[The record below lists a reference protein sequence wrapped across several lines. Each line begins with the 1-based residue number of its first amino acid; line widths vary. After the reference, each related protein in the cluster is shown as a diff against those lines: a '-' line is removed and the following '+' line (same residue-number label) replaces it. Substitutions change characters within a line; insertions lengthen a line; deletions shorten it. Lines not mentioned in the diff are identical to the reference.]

1 VGKKNKESQPFSWV
15 GVWYFNYQ
23 KTSCSPGA
31 GNSSNPSPG
40 TQTMTGGTVVASSGN
55 GTLNNPPGN
64 NQLAGSDFYLVEL
77 SSLELKKKYQ
87 LSMKYFSLIILFFL
101 SFQSNAQSGLVAHFT
116 FDQCGEVVDET
127 GINNSAFPD
136 FQMGFPSGIIDC
148 ACGAKD
154 SALVMDGYQEIG
166 GADFEDKIFLIGNY
180 DNYFDDDDF
189 TVSMYFKVTDYNGNR
204 TLISKMGDCNDDNGM
219 SIRYTGATNFI
230 TAYVGE
236 DAINNVTIS
245 GKLNDDRCWH
255 HIVLIKKG
263 NRVSFYADGILLDE
277 KPTVG
282 ILNPRNEEI
291 LTLGH
296 GPCVEEGID
305 FPFAGYID
313 DLRVYN
319 RAVSLP
325 EIEEFSYD
333 IDMIGNRRDTL
344 IIEGTSVNI
353 ITSPTCADEFSWS
366 PADPSFGVDDPNDP
380 NTTITPPE
388 DGTYVLSIIDSTS
401 IGGCIARDTINI
413 RVIDPDSLDCNEIFL
428 PEAFTPNGDGLNDTY
443 YISNPYAIINFVSFE
458 IFDRWGGR
466 VFYSENVFDQWNGDF
481 NGKKINPGVCV
492 YRTVYNCQ
500 GEEKIKLGS
509 LTVLR

>member
-1 VGKKNKESQPFSWV
+1 
-15 GVWYFNYQ
+15 
-23 KTSCSPGA
+23 
-31 GNSSNPSPG
+31 
-40 TQTMTGGTVVASSGN
+40 
-55 GTLNNPPGN
+55 
-64 NQLAGSDFYLVEL
+64 
-77 SSLELKKKYQ
+77 
-87 LSMKYFSLIILFFL
+87 MKYFSLIFLFFL

-116 FDQCGEVVDET
+116 FDQCGEVVDVT

-136 FQMGFPSGIIDC
+136 FQFGFPNGIGC
-148 ACGAKD
+148 ACGVKD
-154 SALVMDGYQEIG
+154 SALVMEGDHDGIG
-166 GADFEDKIFLIGNY
+166 FEDKIFLIGNY

-189 TVSMYFKVTDYNGNR
+189 TISMFFKVTDYNGNR
-204 TLISKMGDCNDDNGM
+204 TLISKMGDCNDDNGI

-236 DAINNVTIS
+236 DAIKNVTIA

-255 HIVLIKKG
+255 HIVLIKKA
-263 NRVSFYADGILLDE
+263 NRVSFYADGVLIGE

-282 ILNPRNEEI
+282 ILNPKNDKEFI
-291 LTLGH
+291 LGY
-296 GPCVEEGID
+296 GPCVGLID
-305 FPFAGYID
+305 FPLDGYID

-319 RAVSLP
+319 RAVPLS

-353 ITSPTCADEFSWS
+353 YTSPTCADEFSWS
-366 PADPSFGVDDPNDP
+366 PADPSLGVDDPTDP
-380 NTTITPPE
+380 NTIITPPE
-388 DGTYVLSIIDSTS
+388 DGTFVLSIIDPDS
-401 IGGCIARDTINI
+401 IGGCVARDTINI
-413 RVIDPDSLDCNEIFL
+413 TVVDSDSLDCNQILL
-428 PEAFTPNGDGLNDTY
+428 PEAFTPNGDGINDSY
-443 YISNPYAIINFVSFE
+443 FISNPYAILDFVSFE

-466 VFYSENVFDQWNGDF
+466 VFYSEDVFAQWDGDF

-492 YRTVYNCQ
+492 YRIVYKCQ